1 MSRVFD
7 TGRAGET
14 SYDVAP
20 AGAEF
25 SLGVCERSSGEDSL
39 RRRLVI
45 GPLGSWW

>member
-25 SLGVCERSSGEDSL
+25 SRASVSDLRVDTVCGGD
-39 RRRLVI
+39 
-45 GPLGSWW
+45 W

>member
-14 SYDVAP
+14 PYDVEP
-20 AGAEF
+20 RKSRVLSGT
-25 SLGVCERSSGEDSL
+25 CERSLGGRSL

-45 GPLGSWW
+45 GPVGS